1 MTRLTAVAILA
12 TIMLTANVA
21 STAPFKLAAL
31 NVDKNHVAMAGLG
44 HSADFAHQFHIAFSA
59 TVSGTCL
66 FSAQPFNC
74 AGTSMCVCVSTSSCC
89 DLA

>member
-1 MTRLTAVAILA
+1 MTRLTAVVVLA
-12 TIMLTANVA
+12 AVVLTATA
-21 STAPFKLAAL
+21 STAPSTAPIKLAAL
-31 NVDKNHVAMAGLG
+31 NIDKNRVAMAGLG

-74 AGTSMCVCVSTSSCC
+74 AGTSMCVCVHN
-89 DLA
+89 LML